1 MPDALRENA
10 GWVERRGMDFNEK
23 IRQTL
28 RSCKDRSDMV
38 EVYDDER
45 NLDRFNVGLVESV
58 TLESYCIQS
67 IGPQGDFDGRQV
79 GRIEDII
86 RLSTGSEYL
95 GALKLLHE
103 ARDRLSMDLPEPEGY
118 LPMDLQ
124 NSLRFARDKRIVV
137 SLVDPDHVQI
147 TGFVRDYGHDFV
159 EVCEVRR
166 DGQEDGSIIVHLE
179 EIVRVDIGGR
189 MEQARA
195 FVHRVRMGL

>member
-1 MPDALRENA
+1 
-10 GWVERRGMDFNEK
+10 MDFNEK

-28 RSCKDRSDMV
+28 ERCKTDRDMV

-58 TLESYCIQS
+58 TRESFCILS
-67 IGPQGDFDGRQV
+67 IGPHGDFDGRQV

-103 ARDRLSMDLPEPEGY
+103 AKHRLEQETLPEPEGY
-118 LPMDLQ
+118 MPMDLQ
-124 NSLRFARDKRIVV
+124 NSLRFAKDKRIVV
-137 SLVDPDHVQI
+137 SLVDPDHLQI
-147 TGFVRDYGHDFV
+147 TGFVQDYGEDFV
-159 EVCEVRR
+159 EICELRR
-166 DGQEDGSIIVHLE
+166 DGQEDGSIVVHLE

>member
-1 MPDALRENA
+1 
-10 GWVERRGMDFNEK
+10 MDFNEK
-23 IRQTL
+23 IRTTL
-28 RSCKDRSDMV
+28 RHCLDNGDMV

-58 TLESYCIQS
+58 TRETYCIQS
-67 IGPQGDFDGRQV
+67 IGPHGDFDGRQV

-95 GALKLLHE
+95 AALKLLHE
-103 ARDRLSMDLPEPEGY
+103 ARDRLSMDVLPEPEGY
-118 LPMDLQ
+118 MPMDLQ

-147 TGFVRDYGHDFV
+147 TGFVKDFGREFV
-159 EVCEVRR
+159 EISELRR

>member
-1 MPDALRENA
+1 MS
-10 GWVERRGMDFNEK
+10 DFNEK

-28 RSCKDRSDMV
+28 RAAKEAGDMV
-38 EVYDDER
+38 ELYDDER
-45 NLDRFNVGLVESV
+45 NLDRFDVGLVESV
-58 TLESYCIQS
+58 TRDSYCILS
-67 IGPQGDFDGRQV
+67 VGLHGEIDGRQV

-95 GALKLLHE
+95 ATLKLLHQ
-103 ARDRLSMDLPEPEGY
+103 ARNRLTPELLDPEGY

-124 NSLRFARDKRIVV
+124 NSLRFARDKKIIV
-137 SLVDPDHVQI
+137 SLVDPDHVPI
-147 TGFVRDYGHDFV
+147 TGFVRDFGKDFV
-159 EVCEVRR
+159 EIGEVRR
-166 DGQEDGSIIVHLE
+166 DGQQDGSIVVHLD

>member
-1 MPDALRENA
+1 MSA
-10 GWVERRGMDFNEK
+10 FNDK
-23 IRQTL
+23 IRETL
-28 RSCKDRSDMV
+28 RLCVASKDMV

-45 NLDRFNVGLVESV
+45 NLDRFNVGMVDSV
-58 TLESYCIQS
+58 THDAYCIQS
-67 IGPQGDFDGRQV
+67 IGPHGDFDGRQI

-95 GALKLLHE
+95 SALKLLHE
-103 ARDRLSMDLPEPEGY
+103 ARDRITTTLPNPDGY

-124 NSLRFARDKRIVV
+124 NSLRFAKDKKIVV
-137 SLVDPDHVQI
+137 SLIDPDHLQI
-147 TGFVRDYGHDFV
+147 TGFVKDFGEDFV
-159 EVCEVRR
+159 EISEVRR

-179 EIVRVDIGGR
+179 EIVRVDVGGR